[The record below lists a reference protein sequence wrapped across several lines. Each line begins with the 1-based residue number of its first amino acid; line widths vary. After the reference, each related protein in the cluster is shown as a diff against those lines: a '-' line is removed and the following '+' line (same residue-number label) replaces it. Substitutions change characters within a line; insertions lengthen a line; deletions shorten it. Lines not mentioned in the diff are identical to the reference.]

1 MEQSDRSKPTRTDM
15 FRHADG
21 IRSNNGDDLT
31 LAEQIS
37 LLASSVRMRI
47 DPEMRL
53 SIDVAAVTFIRIL

>member
-1 MEQSDRSKPTRTDM
+1 M